1 MNRLNSW
8 YLSVGGVLFFAGVAL
23 HPHEHVEGGTLEEQF
38 HAMFSDSRW
47 YPAHVLLLVGM
58 ALMAAA
64 LVGLAR
70 RVPTGL
76 PRRTTRFAAFAAV
89 VGTAAMVLHLFAKL
103 DDANIVAGQT
113 TPLLFAHAG
122 VETITVPLVGIAF
135 ALLAR
140 AGGRSHVLGNPAV
153 AAIGVVGGVGY
164 ALAGAT
170 APFVATFTPLFDLV
184 GLVGLWAAI
193 VGGMQIV
200 RGRNQITGAL
210 HEVAK

>member
-1 MNRLNSW
+1 MNRLIGW
-8 YLSVGGVLFFAGVAL
+8 YLGVGGILFLAGVVL
-23 HPHEHVEGGTLEEQF
+23 HPHQHVEGGTLEEQF

-47 YPAHVLLLVGM
+47 YPAHMLLLAGM

-70 RVPTGL
+70 RVPAGL

-103 DDANIVAGQT
+103 DDANIVAGET
-113 TPLLFAHAG
+113 TPLLFTHAG

-135 ALLAR
+135 ALLAL
-140 AGGRSHVLGNPAV
+140 AGGRSRVLGTPAV
-153 AAIGVVGGVGY
+153 ATLGVIGGLGY

-170 APFVATFTPLFDLV
+170 APFTAAFTPLFDLV
-184 GLVGLWAAI
+184 GLVGLWAAV

-200 RGRNQITGAL
+200 RGRNENAL
-210 HEVAK
+210 HEVA

>member
-1 MNRLNSW
+1 MNRLTSW
-8 YLSVGGVLFFAGVAL
+8 HLSVGGVLFFAGVAL
-23 HPHEHVEGGTLEEQF
+23 HPHEHVEDGTLEEQF

-47 YPAHVLLLVGM
+47 YPAHVLLLAGM

-70 RVPTGL
+70 NMPTGL

-89 VGTAAMVLHLFAKL
+89 AGTAAMVLHLFAKL
-103 DDANIVAGQT
+103 DDANIVAGHT
-113 TPLLFAHAG
+113 TRLLFTHAG

-135 ALLAR
+135 ALLAL
-140 AGGRSHVLGNPAV
+140 AGGRSRVLGNPAV
-153 AAIGVVGGVGY
+153 AALGVIGGIGY

-170 APFVATFTPLFDLV
+170 APFVDTFTPLFDV
-184 GLVGLWAAI
+184 VALVGLWAAI

-200 RGRNQITGAL
+200 RGRNQSAGL
-210 HEVAK
+210 HEVAT

>member
-1 MNRLNSW
+1 MNRLISW
-8 YLSVGGVLFFAGVAL
+8 YLGVGGVLFFAGVAL

-47 YPAHVLLLVGM
+47 YPAHVLLLAGM

-89 VGTAAMVLHLFAKL
+89 VGTVAMVLHLFAKL
-103 DDANIVAGQT
+103 DDANIVAGET
-113 TPLLFAHAG
+113 TQLLFTHAA

-135 ALLAR
+135 ALLAL
-140 AGGRSHVLGNPAV
+140 AGGRSRVLGNPAV
-153 AAIGVVGGVGY
+153 AALGVVGGVGY
-164 ALAGAT
+164 ALAGVT
-170 APFVATFTPLFDLV
+170 APFIATFTPLFDMV
-184 GLVGLWAAI
+184 GLVGMWAAAA
-193 VGGMQIV
+193 GGMQIV
-200 RGRNQITGAL
+200 RGRNESAL
-210 HEVAK
+210 DEVAR

>member
-1 MNRLNSW
+1 MNRLISW
-8 YLSVGGVLFFAGVAL
+8 YLGVGGVLFFAGVAL

-47 YPAHVLLLVGM
+47 YPAHVLLLAGM

-89 VGTAAMVLHLFAKL
+89 VGTVAMVLHLFAKL
-103 DDANIVAGQT
+103 DDANIVARET
-113 TPLLFAHAG
+113 TPLLFTHAG

-135 ALLAR
+135 ALLAL
-140 AGGRSHVLGNPAV
+140 AGGRSRVLGNPAV
-153 AAIGVVGGVGY
+153 AALGVVGGVGY
-164 ALAGAT
+164 AMAGVT
-170 APFVATFTPLFDLV
+170 APFIATFTPLFDMV
-184 GLVGLWAAI
+184 GLVGMWAAA

-200 RGRNQITGAL
+200 RGRNESAL
-210 HEVAK
+210 DEVAR

>member
-1 MNRLNSW
+1 MNRLISW
-8 YLSVGGVLFFAGVAL
+8 YLAVGGGLFFAGVAL

-47 YPAHVLLLVGM
+47 YPAHVLLLAGM
-58 ALMAAA
+58 ALMTTA

-76 PRRTTRFAAFAAV
+76 PRRVTRFAAFAAV

-103 DDANIVAGQT
+103 DDHNIVAGQA
-113 TPLLFAHAG
+113 TPLLFTHAG
-122 VETITVPLVGIAF
+122 VETFTVPLVGIAF
-135 ALLAR
+135 ALLAF
-140 AGGRSHVLGNPAV
+140 AGGRSHLLGNPAV
-153 AAIGVVGGVGY
+153 AALGMVGGFGY

-184 GLVGLWAAI
+184 GLVGLWAAV
-193 VGGMQIV
+193 VGGMQI
-200 RGRNQITGAL
+200 RGGRTESTAL
-210 HEVAK
+210 HKVAR

>member
-1 MNRLNSW
+1 MNRLISW
-8 YLSVGGVLFFAGVAL
+8 YLGVGGVLFFAGVAL

-38 HAMFSDSRW
+38 HAMFRDSRW
-47 YPAHVLLLVGM
+47 YPAHVLLLAGM

-89 VGTAAMVLHLFAKL
+89 VGTVAMVLHLFAKL
-103 DDANIVAGQT
+103 DDANIVAGET
-113 TPLLFAHAG
+113 TQLLFTHAA

-135 ALLAR
+135 ALLAL
-140 AGGRSHVLGNPAV
+140 AGGRSRVLGNPAV
-153 AAIGVVGGVGY
+153 AALGVVGGVGY
-164 ALAGAT
+164 AMAGVT
-170 APFVATFTPLFDLV
+170 APFIATFTPLFDMV
-184 GLVGLWAAI
+184 GLVGMWAAA

-200 RGRNQITGAL
+200 RGRNESAL
-210 HEVAK
+210 DEVAR